1 MSRFF
6 DETQKA
12 QQTKSRR
19 LSTGAL
25 DLEQVLESVRQADTI
40 IREVA
45 DLRLQGCKKIQLPH
59 TSALPLISNGDTDTA
74 VRAAAESYRAL
85 RTRLMRLQGRSGS
98 RSIVISSARSGD
110 GKTLTTLNLAL
121 SYAQIQDERVLV
133 VDADLRTGGLTQSL
147 GTPSGPALAEILGE
161 KAQFEEAIL
170 ATELPNLHVLGAGRS
185 AVSPPELFS
194 GDRWK
199 EFIGWASE
207 CFTIVLVD
215 SPPLLSLSD
224 TELITAACDGVVL
237 VVRAR
242 STLREQLQESCAH
255 IDNKK
260 LIGLV
265 FNATDGQ
272 DKEGYYVAYGGNHRP

>member
-1 MSRFF
+1 M
-6 DETQKA
+6 
-12 QQTKSRR
+12 
-19 LSTGAL
+19 GAL
-25 DLEQVLESVRQADTI
+25 DLEQVFESVKQADTI
-40 IREVA
+40 IGEVA
-45 DLRLQGCKKIQLPH
+45 DLRLQACKRIQLPH
-59 TSALPLISNGDTDTA
+59 ASARPLISNGSTDTA

-98 RSIVISSARSGD
+98 RSIVISSTRSGE
-110 GKTLTTLNLAL
+110 GKTLTALNLGL
-121 SYAQIQDERVLV
+121 SYAHLQDERVLV
-133 VDADLRTGGLTQSL
+133 VDADLRTGGLTEL
-147 GTPSGPALAEILGE
+147 LNNPSGPGLAEILGGE
-161 KAQFEEAIL
+161 AQYEEAIL

-199 EFIGWASE
+199 EFVGWASE
-207 CFTIVLVD
+207 CFTIVLID

-224 TELITAACDGVVL
+224 TELITAACDGVLL

-255 IDNKK
+255 IDSKK
-260 LIGLV
+260 LLGLV

-272 DKEGYYVAYGGNHRP
+272 DKESYYVAYGGNQKA